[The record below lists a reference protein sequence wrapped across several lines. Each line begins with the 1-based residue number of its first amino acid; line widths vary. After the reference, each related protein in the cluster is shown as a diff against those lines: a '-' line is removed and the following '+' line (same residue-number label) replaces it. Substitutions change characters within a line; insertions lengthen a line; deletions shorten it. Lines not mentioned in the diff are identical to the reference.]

1 MLFFWC
7 EFSPKQ
13 SLLKHI
19 LSLQRELKV
28 DEKIT
33 EFYKQ
38 LQYLMAEHETEEL
51 TNASL
56 IQEFISLSVTNAC
69 IVAVDTDQV
78 DWTIRYVKKEALKLR
93 EEMEEA

>member
-1 MLFFWC
+1 
-7 EFSPKQ
+7 
-13 SLLKHI
+13 
-19 LSLQRELKV
+19 
-28 DEKIT
+28 
-33 EFYKQ
+33 
-38 LQYLMAEHETEEL
+38 MAEHETEEL

>member
-1 MLFFWC
+1 M
-7 EFSPKQ
+7 
-13 SLLKHI
+13 
-19 LSLQRELKV
+19 

-51 TNASL
+51 TNTSL

-69 IVAVDTDQV
+69 IVAV
-78 DWTIRYVKKEALKLR
+78 
-93 EEMEEA
+93 

>member
-1 MLFFWC
+1 M
-7 EFSPKQ
+7 
-13 SLLKHI
+13 
-19 LSLQRELKV
+19 

-38 LQYLMAEHETEEL
+38 LQYLMAEHETEGL

-93 EEMEEA
+93 EGMEEAWKAHKISRESWELDGSVGLLRQI

>member
-1 MLFFWC
+1 M
-7 EFSPKQ
+7 
-13 SLLKHI
+13 
-19 LSLQRELKV
+19 

-51 TNASL
+51 TNAIL
-56 IQEFISLSVTNAC
+56 IQEFISLSVINTC
-69 IVAVDTDQV
+69 IFAVDTEQV

-93 EEMEEA
+93 EEMEEAWKAHDISRESWELDGSVGLLRQI